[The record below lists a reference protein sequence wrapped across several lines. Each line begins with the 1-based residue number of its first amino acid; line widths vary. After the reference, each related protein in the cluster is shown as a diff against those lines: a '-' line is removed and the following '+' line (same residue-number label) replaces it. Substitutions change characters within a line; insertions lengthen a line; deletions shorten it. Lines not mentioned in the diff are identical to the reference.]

1 MSIENI
7 KMSDKIRIWGTSTLT
22 GETQILDEVEVTGQA
37 SPPLV
42 KPD

>member
-1 MSIENI
+1 
-7 KMSDKIRIWGTSTLT
+7 LT

-42 KPD
+42 KPDW